1 MAPFHRKDQ
10 ASAELACS
18 AEAIYEIL
26 IDYDAYREW
35 MPHIRNSAL
44 LAKAGEL
51 AIARLDLAD
60 SEEDL
65 ISLECIHTTN
75 RGVLCRVIEG
85 EVSLTQIEWELEEA
99 GKDRC
104 RVNLALE
111 GDFALPIGGRHRELL
126 DAERMMAGLQSFASA
141 YASELVLDGE
151 AGELVLEIFEGE
163 GGLSC
168 VFNGQKYELKP
179 VGKERK

>member
-1 MAPFHRKDQ
+1 MTPFHRNDQ

-18 AEAIYEIL
+18 AEAVYEIL
-26 IDYDAYREW
+26 IDYDSYRDW

-60 SEEDL
+60 SEEH

-75 RGVLCRVIEG
+75 RAVLCRVIEG
-85 EVSLTQIEWELEEA
+85 DVSLTQIEWELEDA

-104 RVNLALE
+104 RVNLAVD
-111 GDFALPIGGRHRELL
+111 GDFALPLGGRHRELL
-126 DAERMMAGLQSFASA
+126 DAGKIMAGLQSFAAA

-151 AGELVLEIFEGE
+151 AGELILEIFDGE
-163 GGLSC
+163 SGLSC
-168 VFNGQKYELKP
+168 VFNGQQYELKP
-179 VGKERK
+179 MAKERK

>member
-1 MAPFHRKDQ
+1 MTPFQRKDQ
-10 ASAELACS
+10 ASAEVACS
-18 AEAIYEIL
+18 AEAVYEIL
-26 IDYDAYREW
+26 IDYDSYRDW
-35 MPHIRNSAL
+35 MPRVRDSAL

-60 SEEDL
+60 PEDR
-65 ISLECIHTTN
+65 ISLECIHTAK

-85 EVSLTQIEWELEEA
+85 DVSLTQIEWELEDL

-104 RVNLALE
+104 RVNLIVA
-111 GDFALPIGGRHRELL
+111 GDFALPLGGRHRELL
-126 DAERMMAGLQSFASA
+126 DAGKIMAGLRSFASA

-163 GGLSC
+163 SGLSC
-168 VFNGQKYELKP
+168 LFNGQTYEMKP
-179 VGKERK
+179 AGKDRK